1 MQARLNLSRVSNIL
15 ARCLPSSFIVVWRLQ
30 IFFEYRNLELKSKVR
45 AELKYVGSSYR
56 DSSTQNSS
64 GMVNNYAQIAVGL
77 SSDLETGPGCNYP
90 WCRASIS
97 DVIDDVT

>member
-45 AELKYVGSSYR
+45 AELEYVGSSYR
-56 DSSTQNSS
+56 DSSTRNSP

-77 SSDLETGPGCNYP
+77 SSDLGTGTRLQLPMVP
-90 WCRASIS
+90 RV
-97 DVIDDVT
+97 D